1 MTIYA
6 AGVVC
11 WRPSADGIEFA
22 LVHREKYQDW
32 GFPKGKLDPGEFLPE
47 TAVREVQEEAGFK
60 VRLGRKLAVS
70 TYQLETGEDKEVHYW
85 AARVS
90 EKAQKKSVF
99 KPNQEIALVAW
110 HSAEAAM
117 EKLSYQH
124 DKDLLNQALSLH
136 EAKELETRALILL
149 RHATATPRADW
160 KKGEDTRPLLKQG
173 QAEAERLIP
182 LIDAFGPRLLITSS
196 WRRCVDTLLPYATAK
211 RRKLIER
218 SQLSE
223 FGSKQGP
230 RRLKKLLLK
239 AMDESRATVI
249 CSHRPALPPILQTLS
264 KRSAE
269 DLRNH
274 VIACADLRPGNFAV
288 FRLTLD
294 AKPRLVAVERV
305 DWVEAYPNLPEM

>member
-11 WRPSADGIEFA
+11 WRPSKSGIEFA
-22 LVHREKYQDW
+22 LVHREKYRDW

-70 TYQLETGEDKEVHYW
+70 TYQLENGEDKEVHYW

-90 EKAQKKSVF
+90 DKAQRKSVF
-99 KPNQEIALVAW
+99 QPNQEIALVEW
-110 HSAEAAM
+110 HSAEVAM
-117 EKLSYQH
+117 GKLSYQH
-124 DKDLLNQALSLH
+124 DRDLLSQVVGLH
-136 EAKELETRALILL
+136 EAGELETRAVILL
-149 RHATATPRADW
+149 RHATATPRGEW
-160 KKGEDTRPLLKQG
+160 KKGEDTRPLLKRG

-182 LIDAFGPRLLITSS
+182 LLDAFGPRLLVTSS

-230 RRLKKLLLK
+230 KRLKKLLNK
-239 AMDESRATVI
+239 AMDETRATVI

-264 KRSAE
+264 KRAAE
-269 DLRNH
+269 DLRDQ
-274 VIACADLRPGNFAV
+274 VTACADLRPGNFVV

-305 DWVEAYPNLPEM
+305 DWADV